1 MDKAV
6 FRWVVDEKLEGIF
19 LLHVDDFFL
28 TGSLRF
34 FRSVGHAII
43 DKYTVG
49 TLKSS
54 NFKYVGLNICKT
66 SSGIILDQS
75 SYAND
80 IDDVNINV
88 NGRSHDAKLDKHEL
102 TELRS
107 ITGQVHWVSSQTRPD
122 ISFDALELSIERNN
136 ASVSTMKRAKKIVKK
151 VKEASSKILFQPIGD
166 ILGLKVYTDAS
177 FCNLPDGKSSTCGYV
192 IILQGTRGER
202 ILDWASTKI
211 QRVVSSTLE
220 AEALALK
227 EGLNDAIYLG
237 CLLTEFT

>member
-1 MDKAV
+1 MSIDIKAAFLHSRLIEREVFDQPPKYVEIDQNKIWRLRKPAYGLVDAARCWYLSLRDELIEANCKQSQLDKAV
-6 FRWVVDEKLEGIF
+6 FRWTVDGKLQGIF

-66 SSGIILDQS
+66 TSGIILDQS

-80 IDDVNINV
+80 IDDVKISV
-88 NGRSHDAKLDKHEL
+88 NGRSNDAKLDKQEL

-122 ISFDALELSIERNN
+122 ISFDALELSIE
-136 ASVSTMKRAKKIVKK
+136 TM
-151 VKEASSKILFQPIGD
+151 
-166 ILGLKVYTDAS
+166 
-177 FCNLPDGKSSTCGYV
+177 
-192 IILQGTRGER
+192 LQCR
-202 ILDWASTKI
+202 
-211 QRVVSSTLE
+211 Q
-220 AEALALK
+220 
-227 EGLNDAIYLG
+227 
-237 CLLTEFT
+237 